1 MRPCNSATK
10 PASQSLG
17 RTGNIACFDNSGTGS
32 VNDILLITIS
42 GEDQPGVTAGITAI
56 LAEHS
61 VNILDIG
68 QAVIHATLSMGVLVE
83 VPEGC
88 EHQQVSEAVEA
99 YARGCG
105 MRVRIS
111 PVSPASYG
119 HWVEGQGRA
128 RYIITLLAR
137 KITADQL
144 SRVTAV
150 VSRHGLNIDEVNR
163 LSGRIPLGDLPA
175 LSKACVEFS
184 VRGSLSDSATF
195 RRDLLEVAGAL
206 DVDLAFQQDN
216 MYRRNRRLVAFDMD
230 STLIEAEVIDE
241 LAALAGVGEQV
252 SAITERAMRGE
263 IDFSESFRARVGLLR
278 GLEEGA
284 LQRVAAQLKITEGAE
299 HLISTL
305 RTLGYKTAILSGGFT
320 YFARHLQDRLGM
332 DYVYAN
338 ELDIAEGV
346 VTGNITGTIVDG
358 TRKAELLRQLAVEEG
373 IDLQQVIA
381 VGDGANDLPMLSIAG
396 LGIAFRAKPLV
407 KQSAEQSISTLG
419 LDAILYLLGFS
430 DRYQNQGQV

>member
-1 MRPCNSATK
+1 M
-10 PASQSLG
+10 
-17 RTGNIACFDNSGTGS
+17 
-32 VNDILLITIS
+32 NDILLITIS
-42 GEDQPGVTAGITAI
+42 GEDQPGLTAGITAI

-61 VNILDIG
+61 INVLDIG
-68 QAVIHATLSMGVLVE
+68 QAVIHATLSMGVLAE

-88 EHQQVSEAVEA
+88 DRDRVSAAVESFA
-99 YARGCG
+99 AAHS
-105 MRVRIS
+105 MQARIS
-111 PVSPASYG
+111 SVSVDSYG
-119 HWVEGQGRA
+119 QWVDGQGRA

-144 SRVTAV
+144 SRVTSV
-150 VSRHGLNIDEVNR
+150 MSRHGLNIDGINR
-163 LSGRIPLGDLPA
+163 LSGRIPLGDLPD

-184 VRGSLSDSATF
+184 VRGQLQDPAAF
-195 RRDLLEVAGAL
+195 RADLLEVAAAL
-206 DVDLAFQQDN
+206 EVDLAFQQDN

-252 SAITERAMRGE
+252 SEITERAMRGE
-263 IDFSESFRARVGLLR
+263 IDFSESFRARVALLE
-278 GLEEGA
+278 GLEESA
-284 LQRVAAQLKITEGAE
+284 LEKVAGRLKITEGAE

-320 YFARHLQDRLGM
+320 YFARYLQTRLGM

-338 ELDIAEGV
+338 DLDIADGR
-346 VTGNITGTIVDG
+346 VTGKITGTIVDG
-358 TRKAELLRQLAVEEG
+358 ARKAELLSKLAREEG
-373 IDLQQVIA
+373 VDLQQVIA

-407 KQSAEQSISTLG
+407 KKSAEQSISTLG

-430 DRYQNQGQV
+430 DKHQQQEYPEA